1 MKLNRLLST
10 IILGAALAAAPLA
23 AQHAPEAQAPAPAAQ
38 GHEAPKTEGH
48 EAPKTEGH
56 EAPKAEGHEAAGGHA
71 AAPHGEGAH
80 HGPAIK
86 LFGMELGPGA
96 QNLVKVINFAIF
108 AGGLFLLLKG
118 ALSAAFR
125 ARTKDVEERLAQA
138 EKDKAEGE
146 AQMKQLAERM
156 EGLQA
161 ELDSILAKA
170 DADAAAEKARIIEGA
185 RAEAATILAQA
196 QADIAS
202 HQRSAEAELRAL
214 VAELAVEGAT
224 KRLQAQLQG
233 ATASNAIDRAIQ
245 QVGTSSG
252 GLQ

>member
-1 MKLNRLLST
+1 MKPNRLLPA
-10 IILGAALAAAPLA
+10 IILGAALAAAPMA
-23 AQHAPEAQAPAPAAQ
+23 AQHAPEGQATAHGTPAP
-38 GHEAPKTEGH
+38 GHAKEEGH
-48 EAPKTEGH
+48 A
-56 EAPKAEGHEAAGGHA
+56 APKAEGHAAPAEGGHA
-71 AAPHGEGAH
+71 TAPHGEGHGEGAH

-86 LFGMELGPGA
+86 LFGQELGPGA
-96 QNLVKVINFAIF
+96 QNAVKVVNFLLF
-108 AGGLFLLLKG
+108 AGGLFFLLKG
-118 ALSAAFR
+118 ALSAAFA

-156 EGLQA
+156 EGLQG
-161 ELDSILAKA
+161 ELDGILAKA
-170 DADAAAEKARIIEGA
+170 DADAAAEKTRIIEAA
-185 RAEAATILAQA
+185 RAEAATVLAQA
-196 QADIAS
+196 QADIAA
-202 HQRSAEAELRAL
+202 HQRTAEAELRAL